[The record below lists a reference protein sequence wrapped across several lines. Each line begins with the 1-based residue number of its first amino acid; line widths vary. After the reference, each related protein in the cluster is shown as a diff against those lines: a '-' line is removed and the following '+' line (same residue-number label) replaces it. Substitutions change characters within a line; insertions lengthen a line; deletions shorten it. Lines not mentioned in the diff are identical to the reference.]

1 MAELVQG
8 HLARGV
14 QDGAR
19 GEQCLEDA
27 AVQHVPVS
35 GLGART
41 WEGHSRAVW
50 VFEGCKTR
58 QYSTY
63 LYAGRGR
70 GSRLWEG
77 HWRGCL
83 VASKRLG
90 ALPRI
95 KRGALGRGCARKGSG
110 ALPLPRAAA
119 VSTGLRVPFPRY
131 AHVGLAAAPPASGAL
146 ALALL

>member
-1 MAELVQG
+1 MAELIQG

-14 QDGAR
+14 EDGAR
-19 GEQCLEDA
+19 GEQHLEHA

-95 KRGALGRGCARKGSG
+95 KGSALAHGCGRGGRVV
-110 ALPLPRAAA
+110 LPLARAAA
-119 VSTGLRVPFPRY
+119 VSTG
-131 AHVGLAAAPPASGAL
+131 
-146 ALALL
+146 